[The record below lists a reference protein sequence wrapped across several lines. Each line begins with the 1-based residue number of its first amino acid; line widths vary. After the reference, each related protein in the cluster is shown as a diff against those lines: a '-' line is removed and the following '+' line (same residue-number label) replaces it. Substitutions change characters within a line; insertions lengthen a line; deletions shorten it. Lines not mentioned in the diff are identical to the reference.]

1 MLREEFEQRL
11 GGRAEELTTDQWNII
26 DYVYLNHPMFDDKD
40 KAARLYMLYGVSIFK
55 QLMPIAKQFEA
66 AYNAAQAAM
75 REATRLQAEYDQ
87 MVADLDISFIRGLRD
102 ND

>member
-11 GGRAEELTTDQWNII
+11 GQRAEELTSDEWKII

-40 KAARLYMLYGVSIFK
+40 KAAKLYKMYGVSIFK
-55 QLMPIAKQFEA
+55 QLKPIAEQFAA
-66 AYNAAQAAM
+66 AYNAAQNAM
-75 REATRLQAEYDQ
+75 REASRLQAAYDQ
-87 MVADLDISFIRGLRD
+87 MIADLDISFIRGING